1 MFLETWSGNVRK
13 RGEIPSIPWLEPPY
27 VAFPFTA
34 GQGRLQYFSL
44 QFSREYLGDIDFKGR
59 FILPI

>member
-44 QFSREYLGDIDFKGR
+44 QFSREYLGDIDF
-59 FILPI
+59 